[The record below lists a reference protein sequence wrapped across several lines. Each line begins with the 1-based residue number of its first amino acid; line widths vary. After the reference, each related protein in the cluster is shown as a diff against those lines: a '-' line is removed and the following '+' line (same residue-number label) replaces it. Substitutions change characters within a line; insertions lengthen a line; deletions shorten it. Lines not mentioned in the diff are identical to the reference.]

1 MLSSW
6 SSLNNGKC
14 TQLYCQIVVQHW
26 WLQHRL
32 CHQQHRHFLPISSTF
47 SEEEHFFCR
56 KNKCQKWQ
64 DIHRIEFLPQQNIY
78 YMTLL
83 QMWQMWMIHFLQQL
97 KSTLYLYKPEAEA
110 DFEGKTYLYDYCDC
124 SIISWHAHTICLAI
138 VNLINI

>member
-1 MLSSW
+1 MYAITLPNCHTYRDNIDDCSIVYVT
-6 SSLNNGKC
+6 NNIDIFC
-14 TQLYCQIVVQHW
+14 LY
-26 WLQHRL
+26 
-32 CHQQHRHFLPISSTF
+32 HQHFLKMNIF
-47 SEEEHFFCR
+47 L
-56 KNKCQKWQ
+56 QKKQ
-64 DIHRIEFLPQQNIY
+64 MPKMTRHSRIEFLPQQNIY

-83 QMWQMWMIHFLQQL
+83 QMWQMWMIHFLQQS